1 MEHLLETKTVTS
13 LSDRDAAIR
22 RDEAADLREA
32 YERGRTDARKARR
45 RHPVAMTFTVIAAAI
60 GLIVLALA
68 AVNGSFSG
76 AGTVVDRNLATA
88 ANQAEPVARDVASQA
103 GQAVKDATH
112 KDATQRTDAPAAP
125 K

>member
-1 MEHLLETKTVTS
+1 MTS
-13 LSDRDAAIR
+13 LTDRDTAIR
-22 RDEAADLREA
+22 REEAADLREA

-45 RHPVAMTFTVIAAAI
+45 RHPVAMTFMIVLAAI
-60 GLIVLALA
+60 GIIVVALA

-88 ANQAEPVARDVASQA
+88 ATQAEPVVRDAASQA
-103 GQAVKDATH
+103 GQAVKNAADGNDAT
-112 KDATQRTDAPAAP
+112 ATS